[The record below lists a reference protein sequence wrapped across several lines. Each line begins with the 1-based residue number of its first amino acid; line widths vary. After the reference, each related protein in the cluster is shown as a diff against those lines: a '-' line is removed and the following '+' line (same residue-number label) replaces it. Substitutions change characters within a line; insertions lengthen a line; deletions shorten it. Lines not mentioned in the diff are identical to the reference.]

1 MNMSTQWWSETKADA
16 SKINAWLVKQYV
28 GEITAAMRIR
38 NVTEQYKDGLGR
50 SYAVL
55 QKIISDEERHAGWV
69 GELLTARGIELPV
82 VNKEEAEQRY
92 WAEVLPTIE
101 SFEDAAAVGA
111 HAEEMRLHRIMAI
124 AEDADAPADIRDV
137 FQRILPDEQF
147 HAKAF
152 AAMSSQEALIKNE
165 GNHRRGLEVLGLE
178 P

>member
-1 MNMSTQWWSETKADA
+1 MSTQWWVETKADP

-28 GEITAAMRIR
+28 GEVTAAMRIS
-38 NVTEQYKDGLGR
+38 NVAEQYKANMGR

-55 QKIISDEERHAGWV
+55 QKIIADEKRHADWV
-69 GELLTARGIELPV
+69 GQLLVSRGIELPV
-82 VNKEEAEQRY
+82 VNQVEAEKRY

-124 AEDADAPADIRDV
+124 AADDEAPVDIREV
-137 FQRILPDEQF
+137 FKQILPDEQF

-152 AAMSSQEALIKNE
+152 AAMSSQEALMKNE